1 MKKYTFGLN
10 TVLRLRRVEE
20 EQARALMA
28 ETNAEVARATAELD
42 ARLSAIGAVR
52 PEPSSWSGPGFHEER
67 DQMRRHADAVAA
79 ARSAEANA
87 LSALRVAREEWEST
101 AQRLRGLERLDEHQ
115 REVWTL
121 EATRTAQQ
129 ATDEIAQNHHIR
141 RTKR

>member
-1 MKKYTFGLN
+1 
-10 TVLRLRRVEE
+10 
-20 EQARALMA
+20 
-28 ETNAEVARATAELD
+28 
-42 ARLSAIGAVR
+42 
-52 PEPSSWSGPGFHEER
+52 
-67 DQMRRHADAVAA
+67 MRRHADAVAA